1 MWSKPE
7 LRMLSERRCGKHEAG
22 VRQSGPEKTI
32 EFSFEVQKTNKKMDD
47 SSAAAIHGTRKQMI
61 THVFIS
67 ITCSQAIDN
76 QSIAISWTWLTCER
90 FRRCEMQDATCQ
102 RKE

>member
-47 SSAAAIHGTRKQMI
+47 SSVAAIHRGTEANDYA
-61 THVFIS
+61 
-67 ITCSQAIDN
+67 C
-76 QSIAISWTWLTCER
+76 L
-90 FRRCEMQDATCQ
+90 
-102 RKE
+102 